1 LNGWDVKVPPPNF
14 DEYAITRG
22 GYFKGRFGV
31 GVDGA
36 QKVRHKVGYS
46 TTFVR
51 RRATHFIN
59 RAEGNDDQPWL
70 LYVTPFAPHSPSTPA
85 PRYQDADVGPFELNP
100 AMLEEDLSDKPPQY
114 LDYETAFDRSE
125 QAARRRRELRSLMS
139 VDDMVHKLIKSLHLN
154 NETNTLVF
162 FMSDNGYM
170 WGEHGLS
177 AKATPYDQSIG
188 IPLMMRWEGNLLPA
202 RDERLAANIDIAPT
216 IMEATGVTPDTA
228 MDGRSLLQPWER
240 SSILTEVYG
249 AISRPE
255 LRWASI
261 LAPDYQYVEYYGG
274 DETVTRFR
282 EYYDLTTDPWQLEN
296 LLGDDDSSNDPDIAT
311 LTTQLATYR
320 TCPLLVPCP

>member
-1 LNGWDVKVPPPNF
+1 
-14 DEYAITRG
+14 
-22 GYFKGRFGV
+22 
-31 GVDGA
+31 
-36 QKVRHKVGYS
+36 
-46 TTFVR
+46 
-51 RRATHFIN
+51 
-59 RAEGNDDQPWL
+59 
-70 LYVTPFAPHSPSTPA
+70 
-85 PRYQDADVGPFELNP
+85 
-100 AMLEEDLSDKPPQY
+100 MLEEDLSDKPPQY